1 MTQSTTFK
9 AKWAVLT
16 AAAGFVAFGAPVQ
29 AQRYAP
35 SANQPGYVNT
45 APQRVNGP
53 VYRPT
58 PQPVSGRYAPGPSQS
73 GYFNGAPQRVNT
85 PVYRRAQQPV
95 SGGQMPQT
103 MRGAQSHVPLSL
115 FDKLF
120 TRKNFNHYAS
130 FSDRMRDRR
139 RPIYQRPANIPDALN
154 QFQRWEETD
163 AQYVL
168 YPGDQVDIVV
178 PSAPELSRTLTVG
191 PDGRVVMPMT
201 KPVMA
206 AGRTMMQLSQS
217 LQAQLATQLRDPRV
231 DVTPRAYSP
240 QQVFVGGEVGQQGT
254 YTLPG
259 PIGAL
264 EAVFMA
270 GGFSTS
276 AQSTHVVV
284 LRRHPNGRMMA
295 RLIDFRD
302 GLNNPRTMADTV
314 QLRRGDIIFVPR
326 SNVAE
331 VGLFM
336 QQYVREALPIDAS
349 ISYNLGESFRN

>member
-1 MTQSTTFK
+1 MTQIYKNCAKLALLASTSAILTI
-9 AKWAVLT
+9 AVP
-16 AAAGFVAFGAPVQ
+16 AQ

-35 SANQPGYVNT
+35 KTNQSVYHNQPQIRV
-45 APQRVNGP
+45 APP
-53 VYRPT
+53 VYQRRAMPPT
-58 PQPVSGRYAPGPSQS
+58 GRYGPQIQKPRKQMRRVS
-73 GYFNGAPQRVNT
+73 PQQGN
-85 PVYRRAQQPV
+85 
-95 SGGQMPQT
+95 
-103 MRGAQSHVPLSL
+103 LSL

-120 TRKNFNHYAS
+120 SRKNFNQYDS

-139 RPIYQRPANIPDALN
+139 RLPYQMPARIPDPLN
-154 QFQRWEETD
+154 QFQRWHNDESEY
-163 AQYVL
+163 AL
-168 YPGDQVDIVV
+168 YPGDQIDIVV

-206 AGRTMMQLSQS
+206 AGKTMPDVAAALS
-217 LQAQLATQLRDPRV
+217 AQLATQLRDPRV
-231 DVTPRAYSP
+231 DVTPRAYAP
-240 QQVFVGGEVGQQGT
+240 QQIFVGGEVGQQGT

-259 PIGAL
+259 PVGAL

-276 AQSTHVVV
+276 AQTNHVVI
-284 LRRHPNGRMMA
+284 LRRHQNGRMMA

-302 GLNNPRTMADTV
+302 GLNNPRTLADTV

-326 SNVAE
+326 SDVAE

-336 QQYVREALPIDAS
+336 QQYVRNALPVDIGL
-349 ISYNLGESFRN
+349 SYNLGDGFNGNN

>member
-1 MTQSTTFK
+1 MTQMTKIT
-9 AKWAVLT
+9 AKWAFLT
-16 AAAGFVAFGAPVQ
+16 VAAGCLSYSAPVY

-35 SANQPGYVNT
+35 DAN
-45 APQRVNGP
+45 
-53 VYRPT
+53 
-58 PQPVSGRYAPGPSQS
+58 QS
-73 GYFNGAPQRVNT
+73 GYINAPQQRVSA
-85 PVYRRAQQPV
+85 PVYRRAAPASSRYAPQIYNPAQP
-95 SGGQMPQT
+95 
-103 MRGAQSHVPLSL
+103 HENLNL
-115 FDKLF
+115 FEKLF
-120 TRKNFNHYAS
+120 TRKNFNHYNS

-139 RPIYQRPANIPDALN
+139 RPMYQQPASIPNALN

-163 AQYVL
+163 AQYTL

-178 PSAPELSRTLTVG
+178 ASAPELSRTLTVG

-201 KPVMA
+201 DPVMA
-206 AGRTMMQLSQS
+206 AGRTMGQVGQA
-217 LQAQLATQLRDPRV
+217 LQKQLAAQLRDPRV
-231 DVTPRAYSP
+231 DVTPRAYAP

-270 GGFSTS
+270 GGFRNS

-284 LRRHPNGRMMA
+284 LRRSSNGRMMA

-302 GLNNPRTMADTV
+302 GLNNPRTLADTV

-336 QQYVREALPIDAS
+336 QQYVREALPVTANV
-349 ISYNLGESFRN
+349 SYNLGNGTNN